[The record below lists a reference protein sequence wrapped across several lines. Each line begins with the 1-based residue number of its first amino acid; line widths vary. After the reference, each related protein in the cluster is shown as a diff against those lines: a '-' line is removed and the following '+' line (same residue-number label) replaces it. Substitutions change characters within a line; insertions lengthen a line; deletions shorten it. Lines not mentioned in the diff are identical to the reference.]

1 MQLSTWYLC
10 FISAGHAPCDNF
22 FGSLATPH
30 SRSSV
35 AWRQKSVRP
44 WIPTEIFPHLLQP
57 AQPGP
62 ICPSFPPVWVQMM
75 QNLRKR
81 RRQWQKSVND
91 AKSATT
97 MQKVALKSLLL
108 HPLLLHQQL
117 EAKQTLFSTKK
128 WKISFYSDDSLP
140 FHIFDRF
147 HCQMAALLGPSWKS
161 RQPRMCQYCQ
171 RMFSNKFNLKQHI
184 LNMHTVG
191 RELACEICQKKVKNK
206 WYLRRHHVTHHGAP
220 LKKWEKDRD
229 HLRGQYPYH
238 MLYDPFRLSWKKLIS
253 FHRASPENPRK
264 FSAMQP
270 SANNMGTIIVFNG
283 ITSYRCTTIIVF
295 VPFNNHRPDIYSHT
309 VKSRCPECK
318 NKSVLYHFLCMSI
331 FFIKWFFKHKKK
343 ILVASNWNKKIKV
356 MATPSRL
363 QEIMMHFERHCE
375 EKDDFQFRTGP
386 FSLDS
391 YQAAINEIVNA
402 SPSLWPPLSMR
413 WMPIQIGIPS

>member
-1 MQLSTWYLC
+1 
-10 FISAGHAPCDNF
+10 
-22 FGSLATPH
+22 
-30 SRSSV
+30 
-35 AWRQKSVRP
+35 
-44 WIPTEIFPHLLQP
+44 
-57 AQPGP
+57 
-62 ICPSFPPVWVQMM
+62 
-75 QNLRKR
+75 
-81 RRQWQKSVND
+81 
-91 AKSATT
+91 
-97 MQKVALKSLLL
+97 
-108 HPLLLHQQL
+108 
-117 EAKQTLFSTKK
+117 
-128 WKISFYSDDSLP
+128 
-140 FHIFDRF
+140 
-147 HCQMAALLGPSWKS
+147 MAALLGPSWKS

-270 SANNMGTIIVFNG
+270 SANNMGTIIVFND

-295 VPFNNHRPDIYSHT
+295 VTFHNHRPDIYSHK
-309 VKSRCPECK
+309 VKSRCRECK
-318 NKSVLYHFLCMSI
+318 NKSVFYHFLCMSR
-331 FFIKWFFKHKKK
+331 FFKRFFKHEKK
-343 ILVASNWNKKIKV
+343 ILVLSNWNKKIKV

-402 SPSLWPPLSMR
+402 SPSLRPPLSRR